1 MQKYPCIGTVMN
13 SEIIIYQKTTL
24 LKWILTRLIA
34 TPKSHVLPILNFYI
48 DLVDS
53 KIPSQ
58 REHPVITISANR
70 FILKKD
76 CVNVR
81 YERKTFERMRKI

>member
-1 MQKYPCIGTVMN
+1 MPQSNYEIASFAKIHPCGGTVMN

-24 LKWILTRLIA
+24 LKGILTLLIA
-34 TPKSHVLPILNFYI
+34 TPKSHALAILNFYV

-70 FILKKD
+70 YIPKKS
-76 CVNVR
+76 
-81 YERKTFERMRKI
+81 